1 MVLFPQN
8 HPSEILNKPDLIM
21 AFVSFIFRVHQPYAL
36 ANYTSSDVGLLHNYF
51 DEDATVAQLTRIA
64 EDCLL
69 PANKLLLK
77 LSKEYK
83 GNFNLAFSISG
94 IMLELLEAY
103 RPDVLQQF
111 KQLVK
116 TGCIE
121 ILGEPCNNSASWL
134 YSRIEFKRQ
143 VEKHKAMVEELLD
156 TTPTVFRNTEL
167 IHDNNLAAFIH
178 SLGFDGM
185 FCESVDQLLH
195 YRSRNK
201 TYTSPGN
208 KIPLLLR
215 NFRMSDDI
223 AFRFADEEWPERPL
237 TAEKFASW
245 IHTHPTTTE
254 CINLMLDYQTFG
266 IYKTKETGIF
276 DFLSALPGYIL
287 QNPDWVFATPSTIL
301 ATHKPNDVYDVG
313 ETISW
318 ATNGGNSSS
327 RCENAMQNKMLHK
340 IFSLETAVNKSNNPA
355 LRKTWKLLQ
364 ASDYFSYMSHENYK
378 TSDPLNPYTSAEEAY
393 QNYMNIVTDFELQ
406 IIKQGLA
413 DYREQK
419 QTAHY
424 STLY

>member
-1 MVLFPQN
+1 MP
-8 HPSEILNKPDLIM
+8 
-21 AFVSFIFRVHQPYAL
+21 FVSFIFRVHQPYAL
-36 ANYTSSDVGLLHNYF
+36 ANYTSSDVGLVHNYF
-51 DEDATVAQLTRIA
+51 DKDATIAQLNRTA
-64 EDCLL
+64 DDCLL
-69 PANKLLLK
+69 PANRLLLK
-77 LSKEYK
+77 HIKDHG
-83 GNFNLAFSISG
+83 GNFKAAFSISG
-94 IMLELLEAY
+94 IMFELLEFY

-111 KQLVK
+111 KRLVK

-134 YSRIEFKRQ
+134 YSRTEFKRQ
-143 VEKHKAMVEELLD
+143 VEKHKAIVEELLNI
-156 TTPTVFRNTEL
+156 TPTVFRNTEL

-178 SLGFDGM
+178 SLGFEGM

-195 YRSRNK
+195 HRSRNK

-223 AFRFADEEWPERPL
+223 AFRFADNEWPERPL

-245 IHTHPTTTE
+245 IHAHPADTE

-276 DFLSALPGYIL
+276 DFLEALPGHIL
-287 QNPDWVFATPSTIL
+287 QNPDWLFATPSTIL
-301 ATHKPNDVYDVG
+301 ATNPSNDVYDVS

-340 IFSLETAVNKSNNPA
+340 IFSLEKAVNRCNNPA
-355 LRKTWKLLQ
+355 LSKTWKLLQ
-364 ASDYFSYMSHENYK
+364 ASDYFSYMSPENY
-378 TSDPLNPYTSAEEAY
+378 TTPDPLNPYSSAEKAY
-393 QNYMNIVTDFELQ
+393 QNYLNIVTDFELQ
-406 IIKQGLA
+406 LIKQGLA
-413 DYREQK
+413 DYKEHK
-419 QTAHY
+419 QSQHY